1 MKLDEICRVL
11 EGIAPLHLAQ
21 SWDHVGLL
29 AGDPQAEH
37 TSISLAID
45 LTAAVLDEAIE
56 HKHDLVLAYHPPLF
70 KPISSLRADST
81 GTDAIIWKA
90 IRSNIAVYSM
100 HTALDAADGGT
111 NDVIAAMCGVT
122 EMQPFEY
129 ADDNRRE
136 CKIVVFVPA
145 ESADALADAMAD
157 AGAGIIGEYEKCS
170 FRIPGTGTFQGS
182 AQSAPAVGRA
192 GQYETVDEIRLEM
205 VTPHAKLPGVV
216 QAIQQAHGY
225 DEPAFDIYPLA
236 PRPVRGI
243 GRIGRLAKQTSPAEL
258 AALLRQQVAT
268 QAVQIVGDPAA
279 RIGRVAVC
287 VGAAGSLPFG
297 LGLGAADCL
306 ITGEIRHHDAL
317 AIERMGFHAIALGH
331 WVSER
336 PVLAKLAETLRERLP
351 DVPITVSEAD
361 RDPFQISD

>member
-11 EGIAPLHLAQ
+11 EGIAPLYLAQ
-21 SWDHVGLL
+21 SWDNVGLL
-29 AGDPQAEH
+29 AGDPQAEC

-45 LTAAVLDEAIE
+45 LTAAVLEEAIE

-70 KPISSLRADST
+70 KPISSLRANSSD
-81 GTDAIIWKA
+81 TDAIIWKA
-90 IRSNIAVYSM
+90 IRSNIGVYSM

-111 NDVIAAMCGVT
+111 NDVLAEICGAADV
-122 EMQPFEY
+122 QPFEY

-145 ESADALADAMAD
+145 ENVTAVADAMAD
-157 AGAGIIGEYEKCS
+157 AGAGAIGEYEKCS
-170 FRIPGTGTFQGS
+170 FRIPGTGTFRGS
-182 AQSAPAVGRA
+182 AQSSPTVGQA

-205 VTPHAKLPGVV
+205 VAPSTKLPGVV
-216 QAIQQAHGY
+216 QAIQQAHPY
-225 DEPAFDIYPLA
+225 DEPAFDIYPLQ

-243 GRIGRLAKQTSPAEL
+243 GRIGRLARPASLTKL
-258 AALLRQQVAT
+258 AALLKQQVPA

-279 RIGRVAVC
+279 RIERVAVC
-287 VGAAGSLPFG
+287 VGAAGSLPFS
-297 LGLGAADCL
+297 LGLGVADCL

-331 WVSER
+331 WASER
-336 PVLAKLAETLRERLP
+336 PVLVSLAQTLRERLP
-351 DVPITVSEAD
+351 GVPITVSEAD

>member
-21 SWDHVGLL
+21 SWDNVGLL
-29 AGDPQAEH
+29 AGDPQAEC

-45 LTAAVLDEAIE
+45 LTAAVLEEAIE
-56 HKHDLVLAYHPPLF
+56 RKHDLVLAYHPPLF
-70 KPISSLRADST
+70 KPISSLRAGSS
-81 GTDAIIWKA
+81 GADAIIWKA
-90 IRSNIAVYSM
+90 IHSHIAVYSM

-111 NDVIAAMCGVT
+111 NDVLAAMCGVT
-122 EMQPFEY
+122 DVQPFEY

-145 ESADALADAMAD
+145 ENVDALADAMAD

-182 AQSAPAVGRA
+182 AQSSPTVGQA
-192 GQYETVDEIRLEM
+192 GQYETVNEIRLEM
-205 VTPHAKLPGVV
+205 LAPSTKLPGVV
-216 QAIQQAHGY
+216 QAIQQAHPY
-225 DEPAFDIYPLA
+225 DEPAFDIYPLE

-243 GRIGRLAKQTSPAEL
+243 GRIGHFTIPVPLAKL
-258 AALLRQQVAT
+258 AAQLNQQVPT
-268 QAVQIVGDPAA
+268 QAVQIVGQPAA
-279 RIGRVAVC
+279 RIARVAVC
-287 VGAAGSLPFG
+287 VGAAGSLPFS

-317 AIERMGFHAIALGH
+317 VIERLGFHAIALGH
-331 WVSER
+331 WASER

>member
-21 SWDHVGLL
+21 SWDNVGLL
-29 AGDPQAEH
+29 AGDERAEC

-45 LTAAVLDEAIE
+45 LTAVVLEEAIRG
-56 HKHDLVLAYHPPLF
+56 KHDLVLAYHPPLF
-70 KPISSLRADST
+70 KPISSLRADSS
-81 GTDAIIWKA
+81 GTDAIIWRA
-90 IRSNIAVYSM
+90 IRNNIAIYSM

-111 NDVIAAMCGVT
+111 NDVLAKMCGAADV
-122 EMQPFEY
+122 QPFEY

-145 ESADALADAMAD
+145 ENVDAMADAMAD

-170 FRIPGTGTFQGS
+170 FRIPGTGTFRGS
-182 AQSAPAVGRA
+182 AQSSPAAGQA

-205 VTPHAKLPGVV
+205 IAPSAKLPGVV
-216 QAIQQAHGY
+216 QAIQQAHPY
-225 DEPAFDIYPLA
+225 EEPAFDIYPLE

-243 GRIGRLAKQTSPAEL
+243 GRIGGLAPPTSPAEL
-258 AALLRQQVAT
+258 AARLRQRVPA
-268 QAVQIVGDPAA
+268 QAVQIVGDPSA

-317 AIERMGFHAIALGH
+317 AIDRMGFHAIALGH
-331 WVSER
+331 WASER

-351 DVPITVSEAD
+351 DMPITISEAD

>member
-1 MKLDEICRVL
+1 MKLDEICCVL
-11 EGIAPLHLAQ
+11 EGVAPLHLAQ
-21 SWDHVGLL
+21 SWDNVGLL
-29 AGDPQAEH
+29 AGDPQAEC

-70 KPISSLRADST
+70 KPISSLRADSS
-81 GTDAIIWKA
+81 GTDAIVWKA
-90 IRSNIAVYSM
+90 IRNNIAVYSV

-111 NDVIAAMCGVT
+111 NDVLAGMCGVT
-122 EMQPFEY
+122 DTQPFEY

-145 ESADALADAMAD
+145 ESVDAVADAMAD
-157 AGAGIIGEYEKCS
+157 AGAGVIGEYEKCS
-170 FRIPGTGTFQGS
+170 FRIPGTGTFRGS
-182 AQSAPAVGRA
+182 TQSSPTVGQT
-192 GQYETVDEIRLEM
+192 GQYETVDEVRLEM
-205 VTPHAKLPGVV
+205 VAPSAKLPGVV
-216 QAIQQAHGY
+216 QAIQQAHPY
-225 DEPAFDIYPLA
+225 EEPAFDIYPLQ

-243 GRIGRLAKQTSPAEL
+243 GRIGGLTQPAPLAEL
-258 AALLRQQVAT
+258 AALLKQQVPT

-279 RIGRVAVC
+279 RIARVALC
-287 VGAAGSLPFG
+287 VGAAGSLPFS

-331 WVSER
+331 WASER
-336 PVLAKLAETLRERLP
+336 PVLTTLAETLRERLP
-351 DVPITVSEAD
+351 GVPITVSEAD
-361 RDPFQISD
+361 RDPFQICD